1 MREYPK
7 PQEIYRHFKGNCY
20 QIITL
25 ARNSETKER
34 MVVYQQLYEPYEVY
48 VRPLEMF
55 MSRVDTNK
63 YPNEKQKYR
72 FERISVKGDEA
83 VAVSVPMQER
93 KPQLQEPERVTY
105 EVKEPEYEEDTSGL
119 NPLLIAFLDA
129 DSYERKLEIL
139 SALHPVVTDEMIDTM
154 AVSLDT
160 EVKDGD
166 IEQRYVEIRN
176 CLITMERFE
185 CNRLR

>member
-20 QIITL
+20 QIVTL

-34 MVVYQQLYEPYEVY
+34 MVVYQQMYEPYEVY
-48 VRPLEMF
+48 VRPLDMF

-72 FERISVKGDEA
+72 FERQDVKSGQETEAIKTQKSV
-83 VAVSVPMQER
+83 
-93 KPQLQEPERVTY
+93 EPHSDACGESKT
-105 EVKEPEYEEDTSGL
+105 DTESCGETEKL
-119 NPLLIAFLDA
+119 NPLLMAFLDA
-129 DSYERKLEIL
+129 GTYERKLEIL
-139 SALHPVVTDEMIDTM
+139 SAIHPIVTDDMIDTM

-160 EVKDGD
+160 EVKEGD
-166 IEQRYVEIRN
+166 IEQRYAEIRN
-176 CLITMERFE
+176 CLLTMERFE